1 MKTSWILGLLLTATT
16 VQAQQEKMLEPAI
29 QDSVVPPTS
38 PWERKL
44 EVGFNLNQASFTSN
58 WKGGG
63 TNNFALGTIVS
74 GNLAYKKEKFSW
86 VNDLQLQY
94 GFQKNQGQSQ
104 RKTQDLVFIDSK
116 AGYQLSEKF
125 NAFGAANFVSQFA
138 PGVSYGKDTFGVETN
153 SIISRW
159 MAPAYFIQSLGFQY
173 KPVKY
178 FDVRL
183 GILALRETFVLDNNL
198 SAAGAFGVDSGKTVN
213 VNVGYQILANFDKD
227 LTKNINLKMRY
238 LSFGDYN
245 DFSNTNHRLDF
256 ILTAQVTKYI
266 NTNFTAVML
275 YDRNQD
281 AAVQWSQVLS
291 IGLLFRL

>member
-1 MKTSWILGLLLTATT
+1 MKSPVLLGLLLLAGTA
-16 VQAQQEKMLEPAI
+16 QAQVDTAAAPK
-29 QDSVVPPTS
+29 S
-38 PWERKL
+38 PWVYKL

-63 TNNFALGTIVS
+63 TNNFAFGAIVR
-74 GNLAYKKEKFSW
+74 GNLAYKREKVTW
-86 VNDLQLQY
+86 VTDLQLQY
-94 GFQKNQGQSQ
+94 GFQKNEGQTQ

-116 AGYQLSEKF
+116 AGYQLSEKI

-138 PGVSYGKDTFGVETN
+138 PGLAYGKDALGKETS

-183 GILALRETFVLDNNL
+183 GVLALRETFVLDPAL
-198 SAAGAFGVDSGKTVN
+198 SAAGAFGVDGGQTVN

-227 LTKNINLKMRY
+227 LAKKLNLKMRY
-238 LSFGDYN
+238 LSFGDYS
-245 DFSNTNHRLDF
+245 DFPNTNHRFDL
-256 ILTAQVTKYI
+256 ILSARITKYI
-266 NTNFTAVML
+266 NTNVTAVML

-281 AAVQWSQVLS
+281 AAVQWSQVLA

>member
-1 MKTSWILGLLLTATT
+1 MKQTLILGLFLLSLAAQAQEDTTATP
-16 VQAQQEKMLEPAI
+16 K
-29 QDSVVPPTS
+29 S

-44 EVGFNLNQASFTSN
+44 EVGFNINQASFTNN

-74 GNLAYKKEKFSW
+74 GNLAYRKEKFSW

-94 GFQKNQGQSQ
+94 GFQKNEGQSQ
-104 RKTQDLVFIDSK
+104 RKTQDLVFMDSK
-116 AGYQLSEKF
+116 AGYKLSDKI

-138 PGVSYGKDTFGVETN
+138 PGRTYGKDALGNET
-153 SIISRW
+153 STIISRW

-183 GILALRETFVLDNNL
+183 GVLALRETFVLDPAL
-198 SAAGAFGVDSGKTVN
+198 SAAGAFGVDSGQTVN

-227 LTKNINLKMRY
+227 IAKNVNLKMRY
-238 LSFGDYN
+238 LSFGDYA

-256 ILTAQVTKYI
+256 ILSARVTKYI

-281 AAVQWSQVLS
+281 AAVQWSQVLA

>member
-1 MKTSWILGLLLTATT
+1 MKKQLFIGLLFMATA
-16 VQAQQEKMLEPAI
+16 VQAQV
-29 QDSVVPPTS
+29 DSASAPQS
-38 PWERKL
+38 PWSRKL

-74 GNLAYKKEKFSW
+74 GNLAYKREKFTW
-86 VNDLQLQY
+86 ANDLQLQY
-94 GFQKNQGQSQ
+94 GFQKNEGQSQ

-138 PGVSYGKDTFGVETN
+138 PGLNYGKDALGNET
-153 SIISRW
+153 STVISRW
-159 MAPAYFIQSLGFQY
+159 MAPAYFIQSVGFQY

-183 GILALRETFVLDNNL
+183 GVLALRETFVLDPVL
-198 SAAGAFGVDSGKTVN
+198 SAAGAFGVDSGSTLN

-227 LTKNINLKMRY
+227 IAKNVNLKLRY
-238 LSFGDYN
+238 LSFGDYA

-256 ILTAQVTKYI
+256 ILSARVTKYI

-281 AAVQWSQVLS
+281 AAVQWSQVLA

>member
-1 MKTSWILGLLLTATT
+1 MKKHLILGLLLLATAA
-16 VQAQQEKMLEPAI
+16 QAQEDTTAAPK
-29 QDSVVPPTS
+29 S
-38 PWERKL
+38 PWARKL

-74 GNLAYKKEKFSW
+74 GNLAYKREKFTW

-94 GFQKNQGQSQ
+94 GFQKNQGQTQ

-116 AGYQLSEKF
+116 AGYQLSEKI

-138 PGVSYGKDTFGVETN
+138 PGLSYGKDALGNET
-153 SIISRW
+153 STIISRW

-183 GILALRETFVLDNNL
+183 GVLALRETFVLDPAL
-198 SAAGAFGVDSGKTVN
+198 SAAGAFGVDSGSTLN

-227 LTKNINLKMRY
+227 IAKNVNLKMRY
-238 LSFGDYN
+238 LSFGDYA
-245 DFSNTNHRLDF
+245 DFSNTNHRVDF
-256 ILTAQVTKYI
+256 ILTARVTKYI

-281 AAVQWSQVLS
+281 AAVQWSQVLAV
-291 IGLLFRL
+291 GLSFRL

>member
-1 MKTSWILGLLLTATT
+1 MKSPLLLGLLLLAGTA
-16 VQAQQEKMLEPAI
+16 QAQVDTAAAPK
-29 QDSVVPPTS
+29 S
-38 PWERKL
+38 PWESKL
-44 EVGFNLNQASFTSN
+44 EVGFNINQASFTSN

-63 TNNFALGTIVS
+63 TNNFALGAIVS
-74 GNLAYKKEKFSW
+74 GNLAYKREKFTW

-94 GFQKNQGQSQ
+94 GFQKNEGQSQ

-138 PGVSYGKDTFGVETN
+138 PGLSYGKDALGNETS

-183 GILALRETFVLDNNL
+183 GVLALRETFVLDPAL
-198 SAAGAFGVDSGKTVN
+198 SAAGAFGVDSGQTVN

-227 LTKNINLKMRY
+227 LAKNLNLKMRY
-238 LSFGDYN
+238 LSFGDYS

-256 ILTAQVTKYI
+256 ILSARITKYI

-281 AAVQWSQVLS
+281 AAVQWSQVLA